1 MHMVLTRLGYVVT
14 CVANAQE
21 ASVAV
26 GHTRFALAL
35 IALHLPDTPGL
46 ALARRL
52 REAPEPLGS
61 MPILIFGDARDR
73 DGILASCREARL
85 EGYLPKPISIARLV
99 ASVCD
104 LTQRAALPV
113 GAQPAMSQP
122 IVSQPVP
129 IALERLTSFTD
140 GDGQLEREL
149 SSLYLSTATLYLKEL
164 RGAFTNAAAWERAAH
179 ALKGASANIGAEEVA
194 RLAAE
199 AEHAPPSPE
208 LLERIAVAIDDVCRF
223 FRERAHGGAPL
234 LAPALALSR

>member
-14 CVANAQE
+14 CTANAQE
-21 ASVAV
+21 AAVAV

-61 MPILIFGDARDR
+61 MPILIFGDAWDR
-73 DGILASCREARL
+73 EGILASCREARL

-104 LTQRAALPV
+104 LTQRTTLPA
-113 GAQPAMSQP
+113 GAPP
-122 IVSQPVP
+122 IMSQPVP
-129 IALERLTSFTD
+129 IALDRLLSFTD

-149 SSLYLSTATLYLKEL
+149 SSLYLSTASLYLQEL
-164 RGAFTNAAAWERAAH
+164 RGSLGDGAAWERAAH

-199 AEHAPPSPE
+199 AEHAAPSPE
-208 LLERIAVAIDDVCRF
+208 LLARLAAAIDDVCRF
-223 FRERAHGGAPL
+223 FRERAQGGAPL
-234 LAPALALSR
+234 LAPSLALAP